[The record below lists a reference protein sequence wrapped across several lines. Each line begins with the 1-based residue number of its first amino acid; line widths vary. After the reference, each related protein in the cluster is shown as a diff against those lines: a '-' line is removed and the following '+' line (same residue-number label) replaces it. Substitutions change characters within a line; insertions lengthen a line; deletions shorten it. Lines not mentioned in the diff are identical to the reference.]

1 MEIRRMKLSDLR
13 PADYNPRVELAPG
26 DPEYEALK
34 VSIETDGT
42 VLPIIWNET
51 TGRIVGGHQ
60 RLRLL
65 TDMGIEETDVSV
77 VRFNET
83 QEKQANVALN
93 RIEGDWDEEKLHDLF
108 AELDTDEI
116 FSTGFTE
123 AELHSIYPES
133 DEEETGDIYGDTEA
147 DDEQSEDDAEES
159 TEAEVEA
166 EFTVFLPFPSKKAA
180 EDWLASEGIEQDFSA
195 GRNLIIRMEGQRY
208 GD

>member
-13 PADYNPRVELAPG
+13 PADYNPRVELKPG
-26 DPEYEALK
+26 EPEYEALK

-65 TDMGIEETDVSV
+65 TDMGVEETDVSV
-77 VRFNET
+77 VRFDEIK
-83 QEKQANVALN
+83 EKQANVALN

-108 AELDTDEI
+108 AELDTNEI

-123 AELHSIYPES
+123 AELHSIYPEG
-133 DEEETGDIYGDTEA
+133 DEEDASDIYGDT
-147 DDEQSEDDAEES
+147 DDEQSEDEDAEES
-159 TEAEVEA
+159 AEVEA
-166 EFTVFLPFPSKKAA
+166 EFTVFLSFPSKKAA
-180 EDWLASEGIEQDFSA
+180 EEWLKSEGIEQDFSA

>member
-13 PADYNPRVELAPG
+13 PADYNPRVELKPG
-26 DPEYEALK
+26 EPEYEALK

-65 TDMGIEETDVSV
+65 TDMGVEETDVSV
-77 VRFNET
+77 VRFDET
-83 QEKQANVALN
+83 KEKQANVALN

-123 AELHSIYPES
+123 AELHSIYPEG
-133 DEEETGDIYGDTEA
+133 DEEDTDDIYGDT
-147 DDEQSEDDAEES
+147 DDEQSEDDDAEES
-159 TEAEVEA
+159 AAVEA
-166 EFTVFLPFPSKKAA
+166 EFTVFLSFPSKKAA
-180 EDWLASEGIEQDFSA
+180 EEWLKSEGIEQDFSA

>member
-13 PADYNPRVELAPG
+13 PADYNPRVELKPG
-26 DPEYEALK
+26 EPEYEALK
-34 VSIETDGT
+34 VSVETDGT

-65 TDMGIEETDVSV
+65 TDMGVEETDVSV
-77 VRFNET
+77 VRFDET
-83 QEKQANVALN
+83 KEKQANVALN

-123 AELHSIYPES
+123 AELHSIYPEG
-133 DEEETGDIYGDTEA
+133 DEEDTDDIYGDT
-147 DDEQSEDDAEES
+147 DDEQSEDDDSEES
-159 TEAEVEA
+159 ATVEA
-166 EFTVFLPFPSKKAA
+166 EFTVFLSFPLKKAA
-180 EDWLASEGIEQDFSA
+180 EEWLKSEGIEQDFSA